1 MTQGSRRQPEG
12 LSPALAKLNRCLV
25 VGVLNVTPDSF
36 SDGGLF
42 SDTNAAVKYAQELIQ
57 NGADLIDVGGE
68 STRPGAS
75 RITTAGE
82 QKRVIPVIEELTGL
96 GIITSI
102 DTMRSETASAAVN
115 AGAQIVN
122 DVSGGLADEKM
133 HKCVADLNVPYVLMH
148 WRGHS
153 TVMDNLA
160 TYSDV
165 VTEVVNEI
173 QMQVDQAI
181 KSGINRKKIVIDPGL
196 GFAKNPEHNWEILR
210 KFNELHKLNLPIYIG
225 ASRKRFLTDFAIPQG
240 SLEPKDRDVATSIIS
255 SYVSLSGA
263 WAVRVHDVSANSAA
277 VKVVSLVKESRC
289 L

>member
-1 MTQGSRRQPEG
+1 MSQGSRRQPAG
-12 LSPALAKLNRCLV
+12 LSPTLAKLNRCLV

-42 SDTNAAVKYAQELIQ
+42 SDTNAAVKYAQDLIQ

-75 RITTAGE
+75 RITTLEE
-82 QKRVIPVIEELTGL
+82 QKRVIPVIKELTSL

-102 DTMRSETASAAVN
+102 DTMNSETALVAVN
-115 AGAQIVN
+115 AGAQMVN

-153 TVMDNLA
+153 TVMDNFA

-173 QMQVDQAI
+173 QIQVDKAI
-181 KSGINRKKIVIDPGL
+181 KSGIDRNKIVIDPGL
-196 GFAKNPEHNWEILR
+196 GFAKNPEHNWEILK
-210 KFNELHKLNLPIYIG
+210 KFNELHHLNLPIYIG
-225 ASRKRFLTDFAIPQG
+225 ASRKRFLTDFAIPRG
-240 SLEPKDRDVATSIIS
+240 SLEPKDRDIATSIIT
-255 SYVSLSGA
+255 SYVSLNGA
-263 WAVRVHDVSANSAA
+263 WAVRVHDVSASSAA
-277 VKVVSLVKESRC
+277 VKIMNLVKET
-289 L
+289 

>member
-1 MTQGSRRQPEG
+1 MTQGSRRQPAG
-12 LSPALAKLNRCLV
+12 LSPTLAKLNRCLV

-42 SDTNAAVKYAQELIQ
+42 SDTNAAVKYAQDLIQ

-75 RITTAGE
+75 RITTLEE
-82 QKRVIPVIEELTGL
+82 QKRVIPVIKELTSL

-102 DTMRSETASAAVN
+102 DTMNSETALVAVN
-115 AGAQIVN
+115 AGAQMVN

-173 QMQVDQAI
+173 QIQVDNAI
-181 KSGINRKKIVIDPGL
+181 KSGIDRNKIVIDPGL
-196 GFAKNPEHNWEILR
+196 GFAKNPEHNWDILK
-210 KFNELHKLNLPIYIG
+210 KFNELHQLNLPIYIG
-225 ASRKRFLTDFAIPQG
+225 ASRKKFLTDFAIPRG
-240 SLEPKDRDVATSIIS
+240 SLEPKDRDIATSIIT
-255 SYVSLSGA
+255 SYVSLNGA
-263 WAVRVHDVSANSAA
+263 WAVRVHDVSASSAA
-277 VKVVSLVKESRC
+277 VKIMNLVKET
-289 L
+289 